1 MVQVIVT
8 GLVAA
13 VVVMAGVGVGASA
26 FTTANIDRD
35 AEVAVTSDTSGI
47 LGLKAGDAG
56 QVYEKDGQLT
66 IDATHGITN
75 SAVGLNED
83 ANFTI
88 GASGDAANTHAFQL
102 TNSDSQGHD
111 ITIGYDIDGSP
122 SGTIE
127 FAVYDENGKV
137 ATATADS
144 SDSFTVAS
152 GETRYV
158 IINITTD
165 ANQDDLSGTVTFDVT
180 GN

>member
-1 MVQVIVT
+1 MAQVIVT

-35 AEVAVTSDTSGI
+35 AEVAVTSDASGI

-66 IDATHGITN
+66 IDVTHGITN
-75 SAVGLNED
+75 SAGGLNED

-102 TNSDSQGHD
+102 TNSDSQGHS
-111 ITIGYDIDGSP
+111 ITIGYDIDDSP

-144 SDSFTVAS
+144 SDSFTVDS